1 MKRILLVLS
10 ALLFAVPAFGQVPAT
25 DLMGLGMPGQLAS
38 KVSSMNAGQTA
49 DGADNSSTVTAG
61 GGLSGQTRGASV
73 TLYGNEHASN
83 PGRAIIE
90 SGAVSGGDILNR
102 VRGATGS
109 FIVQNASGGT
119 MWELDNSAGNLTSNA
134 TNGGGLIFSGSGDTI
149 SLQEATAGAA
159 CMGGLTAN
167 GATPVVVSTTCA
179 TTGARIFITRTSAES
194 TAINA
199 YVGTI
204 VNGVSFS
211 FTSEAADTG
220 TYNWII
226 FKESP

>member
-10 ALLFAVPAFGQVPAT
+10 ALLFAVPAFGQVTPSN
-25 DLMGLGMPGQLAS
+25 LMGLGMPAQLATE
-38 KVSSMNAGQTA
+38 VIRTTQQQTA
-49 DGADNSSTVTAG
+49 DGADNGGVFLRG
-61 GGLSGQTRGASV
+61 GGALSGSRGGYLAC
-73 TLYGNEHASN
+73 YGNEVASV
-83 PGRAIIE
+83 G
-90 SGAVSGGDILNR
+90 GACNLVGGDVSTGTLTIGVLNNSANI
-102 VRGATGS
+102 VMSTGS
-109 FIVQNASGGT
+109 GTVWTFSGSTG
-119 MWELDNSAGNLTSNA
+119 DLTSNA
-134 TNGGGLIFSGSGDTI
+134 TLGGGLVFGGSGDTI